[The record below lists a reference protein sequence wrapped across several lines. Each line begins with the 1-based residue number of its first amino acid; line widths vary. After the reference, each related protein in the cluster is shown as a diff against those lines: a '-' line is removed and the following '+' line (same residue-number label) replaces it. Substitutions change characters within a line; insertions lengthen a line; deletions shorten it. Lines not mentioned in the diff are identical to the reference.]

1 MSDPLPGWRN
11 LGEFMFSRFT
21 AAIAAMALLFAPVAA
36 QAARVSPM
44 IVELRPAGGGSV
56 ARVELTNPGERDI
69 PFEARVMRGE
79 ISETGELTLTPADD
93 QFLVFPAQT
102 IVQKNSQQVF
112 RLQYVGAPDLEKSE
126 IYYLSIQQVPV
137 KFEPGQSQVQVVIN
151 YNVLVNVV
159 PNGTAPQAVIAS
171 VEPTV
176 RLPEPPPE
184 EAAPVPAAPDP
195 AKPGDPAA
203 PAAPAAT
210 SAVLSAPVP
219 QPGIRVRVTN
229 SGTRYFL
236 AGMSKWTINGT
247 TVAGAP
253 YSRSYRGEE
262 MTRIIGVG
270 VIGPDRTR
278 SFFVP
283 TDEPLAAESIRV
295 EVSP

>member
-1 MSDPLPGWRN
+1 
-11 LGEFMFSRFT
+11 MFSRFT

-44 IVELRPAGGGSV
+44 IVELRPSGGGSV

-112 RLQYVGAPDLEKSE
+112 RLQYVGAPDLGKSE
-126 IYYLSIQQVPV
+126 VYYLSIQQVPV
-137 KFEPGQSQVQVVIN
+137 KFEAGQSQVQVVIN

-159 PNGTAPQAVIAS
+159 PNGTAPQAVVAS

-184 EAAPVPAAPDP
+184 EAAPAAAAPDP
-195 AKPGDPAA
+195 ANPDDPAA
-203 PAAPAAT
+203 TPAALP
-210 SAVLSAPVP
+210 APVP
-219 QPGIRVRVTN
+219 QPGIQVRVTN

-236 AGMSKWTINGT
+236 AGMSKWTVNGT
-247 TVAGAP
+247 TAAGAP

-270 VIGPDRTR
+270 VVGPDRTR

-283 TDEPLAAESIRV
+283 TDEPLAADSIRV

>member
-1 MSDPLPGWRN
+1 MERTVREQPWCIHYPEGVPKELSLSHET
-11 LGEFMFSRFT
+11 LTAMFSRS
-21 AAIAAMALLFAPVAA
+21 A
-36 QAARVSPM
+36 QRFSR
-44 IVELRPAGGGSV
+44 RPALYFFGKTLSYQECHSLVEQFACGLSALGIRKGDRV
-56 ARVELTNPGERDI
+56 ALCLP
-69 PFEARVMRGE
+69 
-79 ISETGELTLTPADD
+79 
-93 QFLVFPAQT
+93 
-102 IVQKNSQQVF
+102 NS
-112 RLQYVGAPDLEKSE
+112 
-126 IYYLSIQQVPV
+126 
-137 KFEPGQSQVQVVIN
+137 
-151 YNVLVNVV
+151 
-159 PNGTAPQAVIAS
+159 PQAVIAS